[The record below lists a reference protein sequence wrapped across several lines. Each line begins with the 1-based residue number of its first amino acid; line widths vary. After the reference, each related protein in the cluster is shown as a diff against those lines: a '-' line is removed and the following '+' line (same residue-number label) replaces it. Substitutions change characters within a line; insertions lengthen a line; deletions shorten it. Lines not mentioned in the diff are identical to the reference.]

1 MRLNLC
7 LGTAQ
12 LGGDYGITNKKGKPS
27 NKEIDLIIKSALK
40 NNIFYFDTANA
51 YGNSETILGNKLND
65 KNIKLITKFK
75 SGVKDSFSEEDI
87 VNLEKNFKE
96 TLKRLRTNKIDS
108 YLLHDSNDLKKGNYY
123 LLLDWLNKLKAQKQI
138 RRIGISIYEESD
150 IENLPLKE
158 IEVIQMPISIYDQRL
173 LKNSFIKK
181 LLDNNISI
189 HIRSIFLQGLL
200 LQESI
205 KWPKSINNSFL
216 KHHKRFEKEI
226 FSKNISLMD
235 ASISFIKN
243 LDFPELVLF
252 GITNH
257 SELNNICKSWNLK
270 KNLTNQINFKSYKWD
285 NINDIDPRK
294 WIYK

>member
-108 YLLHDSNDLKKGNYY
+108 YLLHDSNDLKKGGTLTLPKNTMETSSVNNQNDKLTSQDKSSYCISY
-123 LLLDWLNKLKAQKQI
+123 KLKISKDTI
-138 RRIGISIYEESD
+138 SNKIIGKDEMMDFHNNVDGLFWIKVVNYNPYTNSTNVSAITSIAGSVV
-150 IENLPLKE
+150 LK
-158 IEVIQMPISIYDQRL
+158 L
-173 LKNSFIKK
+173 HFT
-181 LLDNNISI
+181 
-189 HIRSIFLQGLL
+189 
-200 LQESI
+200 
-205 KWPKSINNSFL
+205 
-216 KHHKRFEKEI
+216 
-226 FSKNISLMD
+226 ISLR
-235 ASISFIKN
+235 ISG
-243 LDFPELVLF
+243 P
-252 GITNH
+252 
-257 SELNNICKSWNLK
+257 
-270 KNLTNQINFKSYKWD
+270 
-285 NINDIDPRK
+285 
-294 WIYK
+294 